1 MEPLGHKLMDVRF
14 REFDPF
20 NCWIWIRLA
29 EPLTEAEKPYLT
41 EVFNSWYY
49 LGKLGGFNA
58 ENLQVHEEGADIS
71 WMQYTEEQAET
82 SLTAVMHNM
91 SDLETQAAWCRIW
104 VDLGTSDALALDVL
118 INALRTLD
126 QDVVRV
132 EEVVIGGINSDW
144 PVEEQSESF
153 IDNGHPWPH

>member
-1 MEPLGHKLMDVRF
+1 MDVRF
-14 REFDPF
+14 REVDPF
-20 NCWIWIRLA
+20 NCWIWLRLA

-41 EVFNSWYY
+41 EVFDSWYY

-71 WMQYTEEQAET
+71 WMHYSREQADT
-82 SLTAVMHNM
+82 NLASVMHNM
-91 SDLETQAAWCRIW
+91 GDLETRAAWCRIW

-118 INALRTLD
+118 INALGTLD

-144 PVEEQSESF
+144 PVEEPPESF
-153 IDNGHPWPH
+153 IADGQPWPRS

>member
-1 MEPLGHKLMDVRF
+1 MAQDGGLSHSSMDVRF

-20 NCWIWIRLA
+20 NCWIWVRLA
-29 EPLTEAEKPYLT
+29 EPLTEAERPYLA
-41 EVFNSWYY
+41 EIFDSWYY

-58 ENLQVHEEGADIS
+58 ENLQVHGEGADIS
-71 WMQYTEEQAET
+71 WMHYAQEQAET
-82 SLTAVMHNM
+82 SLAAVMHNM
-91 SDLETQAAWCRIW
+91 GELETQAAWCRIW

-118 INALRTLD
+118 INALRTLN

-144 PVEEQSESF
+144 PVDEHPESF
-153 IDNGHPWPH
+153 V